1 MNNRVDEQPRRGWL
15 KNGNTP
21 GNPDSAPRCEAKTRR
36 GTACRSPAMANG
48 RCRMHGGASTGPRT
62 QEGLA
67 RSKRARWKHGF
78 YSAAEPGGV
87 KATMVIVGARSLAV
101 HGVDPWVFSSV
112 EDSTHQSTGSGPEK
126 TGLRRGFA
134 RFLSRTG
141 CLPIAPPNHERG
153 NRSAHAA

>member
-78 YSAAEPGGV
+78 YSAAEQ
-87 KATMVIVGARSLAV
+87 ASRREARKVLQESLEV
-101 HGVDPWVFSSV
+101 L
-112 EDSTHQSTGSGPEK
+112 K
-126 TGLRRGFA
+126 RRW
-134 RFLSRTG
+134 S
-141 CLPIAPPNHERG
+141 
-153 NRSAHAA
+153 